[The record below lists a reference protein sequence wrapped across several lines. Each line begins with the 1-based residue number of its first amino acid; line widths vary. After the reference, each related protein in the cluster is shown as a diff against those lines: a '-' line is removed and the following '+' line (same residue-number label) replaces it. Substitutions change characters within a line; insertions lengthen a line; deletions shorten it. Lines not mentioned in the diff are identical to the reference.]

1 LLTFFNQNKTMK
13 HTLVLAILCCL
24 IQFDVQGSCFRNYQK
39 ENGLSNNCV
48 WAIMQDSQGFIWV
61 GTNDGLNRFDGKNF
75 KVYKNRLQDSLSIGH
90 NFIHCIKEDSK
101 HRMLIGT
108 RRGLYYYDREYD
120 HFHHIALKKE
130 KQNDITV
137 NDIMED
143 SHGNIL
149 IATHGEGLFQLDNN
163 LRVLKHFVASKTP
176 QSIPSN
182 FIWTIVND
190 QQNNIWLGT
199 AGYGLVLFSS
209 SNDTFTPI
217 KHPKLDVN
225 KQSIYSI
232 YCDEDNNLW
241 IGTFTNGLFKYN
253 PTKNECSHYLSNI
266 GNIKSITPYSDKEL
280 IMGSDKG
287 LILLNKSTESFQIVK
302 EEYSDRSIVDNST
315 FCISRDKEGAFWVGT
330 YFNGVTYFAPN
341 VNKFISFYDI
351 EAATAQKHSI
361 TSSMV
366 EDNKQNILLST
377 HNNNIVYR
385 YNPQT
390 KQLGNTFMLDYHNIQ
405 NLYLSND
412 TLYVSIYGRGV
423 RIISATNGKV
433 IATIPL
439 NTIEGKSIFKTQN
452 GTLIFAL
459 EEGGCAIMC
468 PGQKLK
474 RPEALSGRPISDMT
488 ESASGTIWFATHAY
502 GLYCLYPNG
511 EWQHFSDISNK
522 IDINNLSCLLYNR
535 EKNDLWIGTK
545 EKGVIVFNIAQKKI
559 KNIFNLENGMP
570 SDIIYSIIDDKYGNI
585 WISTPKGLAQIVQNS
600 TTEYIKTFGYIGQEI
615 QYNFR
620 CALRGSAGLLYFGG
634 TNGFISINPSEFTEN
649 NITPPIHITSFKVF
663 NEELPIGQ
671 SSPLKKSI
679 SNTKE
684 IVLSS
689 KQSTFSFDFI
699 ALSYIFPETNKYAY
713 MLKGFDK
720 NWNYTS
726 NNTAYYMNIPP
737 GKYTFTVKGSNNNG
751 IWNNNGYS
759 IALRIRPPFWQE
771 YYMIILYIILCTIIV
786 SYVINRYKKHLIIEN
801 EKKQYRYQ
809 VAKEKE
815 TYEAKINFFT
825 NIAHEI
831 KTPLS
836 LITGP
841 LEMIIATKDGNMQ
854 TQKYLSVIKRNTDR
868 LLILI
873 NQLLDFRKIENDM
886 FILNISQQNITQIVQ
901 QVYNQYKQSSYQ
913 QQIKISFE
921 AENEPIIEDVDP
933 EALYKIVS
941 NLVSNAVKF
950 TKTQINIK
958 LQKENDSKILISI
971 IDDGNGIRS
980 SEQQKIFL
988 PFYQIQ
994 ETKQHFQNLGGTG
1007 IGLSFSKA
1015 LARKLGGDI
1024 QVQSEYGK
1032 GSIFTLVLP
1041 ANPLKE
1047 KLIMKHEIIETEIPP
1062 TESPKSVHQKS
1073 KQVILIVEDNAELR
1087 TFINDCLS
1095 DNYTVLEA
1103 KNGVE
1108 AMSILNSG
1116 NMIDIIVSD
1125 ILMPEMDGL
1134 ELCNQIKSNISF
1146 SHLPLILLSAK
1157 TDTGTKIN
1165 GLKKGADVYMEKP
1178 FSIEQLKAQIN
1189 SVLENRHNIHK
1200 KFIESPLEYYKLN
1213 NETDSENAL
1222 FIKKLNEL
1230 ILENMSSEEFSID
1243 NIASDFAIS
1252 RTSLHNKIKSITGVT
1267 PNNYIK
1273 LIRLNKSAELLATG
1287 KYRINE
1293 VRFLVGFNS
1302 ASYFA
1307 KCFYEQFGK
1316 FPKDFTQDITQ

>member
-1 LLTFFNQNKTMK
+1 
-13 HTLVLAILCCL
+13 
-24 IQFDVQGSCFRNYQK
+24 
-39 ENGLSNNCV
+39 
-48 WAIMQDSQGFIWV
+48 
-61 GTNDGLNRFDGKNF
+61 
-75 KVYKNRLQDSLSIGH
+75 
-90 NFIHCIKEDSK
+90 
-101 HRMLIGT
+101 
-108 RRGLYYYDREYD
+108 
-120 HFHHIALKKE
+120 
-130 KQNDITV
+130 
-137 NDIMED
+137 
-143 SHGNIL
+143 
-149 IATHGEGLFQLDNN
+149 
-163 LRVLKHFVASKTP
+163 
-176 QSIPSN
+176 
-182 FIWTIVND
+182 
-190 QQNNIWLGT
+190 
-199 AGYGLVLFSS
+199 
-209 SNDTFTPI
+209 
-217 KHPKLDVN
+217 
-225 KQSIYSI
+225 
-232 YCDEDNNLW
+232 
-241 IGTFTNGLFKYN
+241 
-253 PTKNECSHYLSNI
+253 
-266 GNIKSITPYSDKEL
+266 
-280 IMGSDKG
+280 
-287 LILLNKSTESFQIVK
+287 
-302 EEYSDRSIVDNST
+302 
-315 FCISRDKEGAFWVGT
+315 
-330 YFNGVTYFAPN
+330 
-341 VNKFISFYDI
+341 
-351 EAATAQKHSI
+351 
-361 TSSMV
+361 
-366 EDNKQNILLST
+366 
-377 HNNNIVYR
+377 
-385 YNPQT
+385 
-390 KQLGNTFMLDYHNIQ
+390 
-405 NLYLSND
+405 
-412 TLYVSIYGRGV
+412 
-423 RIISATNGKV
+423 
-433 IATIPL
+433 
-439 NTIEGKSIFKTQN
+439 
-452 GTLIFAL
+452 
-459 EEGGCAIMC
+459 
-468 PGQKLK
+468 
-474 RPEALSGRPISDMT
+474 
-488 ESASGTIWFATHAY
+488 
-502 GLYCLYPNG
+502 
-511 EWQHFSDISNK
+511 
-522 IDINNLSCLLYNR
+522 
-535 EKNDLWIGTK
+535 
-545 EKGVIVFNIAQKKI
+545 
-559 KNIFNLENGMP
+559 
-570 SDIIYSIIDDKYGNI
+570 
-585 WISTPKGLAQIVQNS
+585 
-600 TTEYIKTFGYIGQEI
+600 
-615 QYNFR
+615 
-620 CALRGSAGLLYFGG
+620 
-634 TNGFISINPSEFTEN
+634 
-649 NITPPIHITSFKVF
+649 
-663 NEELPIGQ
+663 
-671 SSPLKKSI
+671 
-679 SNTKE
+679 
-684 IVLSS
+684 
-689 KQSTFSFDFI
+689 
-699 ALSYIFPETNKYAY
+699 
-713 MLKGFDK
+713 
-720 NWNYTS
+720 
-726 NNTAYYMNIPP
+726 
-737 GKYTFTVKGSNNNG
+737 
-751 IWNNNGYS
+751 
-759 IALRIRPPFWQE
+759 
-771 YYMIILYIILCTIIV
+771 MIILYIILCTIIV

-1047 KLIMKHEIIETEIPP
+1047 KLIMKHEIIETEQ
-1062 TESPKSVHQKS
+1062 TLQNQSP
-1073 KQVILIVEDNAELR
+1073 ER
-1087 TFINDCLS
+1087 
-1095 DNYTVLEA
+1095 A
-1103 KNGVE
+1103 K
-1108 AMSILNSG
+1108 
-1116 NMIDIIVSD
+1116 VSY

>member
-1 LLTFFNQNKTMK
+1 MKTLGIISEFNPFHNGHKYLLDKAKKELKTD
-13 HTLVLAILCCL
+13 LAVSIMSGD
-24 IQFDVQGSCFRNYQK
+24 FVQRG
-39 ENGLSNNCV
+39 EA
-48 WAIMQDSQGFIWV
+48 AIMDKFSRARVAINCGFDLVIEMPSFV
-61 GTNDGLNRFDGKNF
+61 T
-75 KVYKNRLQDSLSIGH
+75 LQSAE
-90 NFIHCIKEDSK
+90 F
-101 HRMLIGT
+101 
-108 RRGLYYYDREYD
+108 
-120 HFHHIALKKE
+120 FAKKS
-130 KQNDITV
+130 V
-137 NDIMED
+137 
-143 SHGNIL
+143 NIL
-149 IATHGEGLFQLDNN
+149 
-163 LRVLKHFVASKTP
+163 
-176 QSIPSN
+176 
-182 FIWTIVND
+182 
-190 QQNNIWLGT
+190 
-199 AGYGLVLFSS
+199 
-209 SNDTFTPI
+209 
-217 KHPKLDVN
+217 
-225 KQSIYSI
+225 
-232 YCDEDNNLW
+232 
-241 IGTFTNGLFKYN
+241 
-253 PTKNECSHYLSNI
+253 
-266 GNIKSITPYSDKEL
+266 
-280 IMGSDKG
+280 
-287 LILLNKSTESFQIVK
+287 
-302 EEYSDRSIVDNST
+302 
-315 FCISRDKEGAFWVGT
+315 
-330 YFNGVTYFAPN
+330 
-341 VNKFISFYDI
+341 
-351 EAATAQKHSI
+351 
-361 TSSMV
+361 
-366 EDNKQNILLST
+366 
-377 HNNNIVYR
+377 
-385 YNPQT
+385 
-390 KQLGNTFMLDYHNIQ
+390 
-405 NLYLSND
+405 
-412 TLYVSIYGRGV
+412 
-423 RIISATNGKV
+423 
-433 IATIPL
+433 
-439 NTIEGKSIFKTQN
+439 
-452 GTLIFAL
+452 
-459 EEGGCAIMC
+459 
-468 PGQKLK
+468 
-474 RPEALSGRPISDMT
+474 
-488 ESASGTIWFATHAY
+488 
-502 GLYCLYPNG
+502 
-511 EWQHFSDISNK
+511 NK
-522 IDINNLSCLLYNR
+522 INIDYLVFGIENIN
-535 EKNDLWIGTK
+535 T
-545 EKGVIVFNIAQKKI
+545 
-559 KNIFNLENGMP
+559 
-570 SDIIYSIIDDKYGNI
+570 DDFLK
-585 WISTPKGLAQIVQNS
+585 A
-600 TTEYIKTFGYIGQEI
+600 
-615 QYNFR
+615 
-620 CALRGSAGLLYFGG
+620 C
-634 TNGFISINPSEFTEN
+634 
-649 NITPPIHITSFKVF
+649 KV
-663 NEELPIGQ
+663 
-671 SSPLKKSI
+671 
-679 SNTKE
+679 
-684 IVLSS
+684 
-689 KQSTFSFDFI
+689 
-699 ALSYIFPETNKYAY
+699 
-713 MLKGFDK
+713 
-720 NWNYTS
+720 
-726 NNTAYYMNIPP
+726 
-737 GKYTFTVKGSNNNG
+737 
-751 IWNNNGYS
+751 
-759 IALRIRPPFWQE
+759 
-771 YYMIILYIILCTIIV
+771 
-786 SYVINRYKKHLIIEN
+786 IIEN